1 MSSLPPMASPSPE
14 SESESITITAT
25 EPVSSPL
32 PSSKTS
38 TTAATPTIPTNISP
52 QLYDTTIVTTPSWLL
67 WQFLDSALPTG
78 GFIASNGL
86 EAFAKLHPDQASPR
100 DVEAYVNWSVHA
112 CGYTNLPFITAV
124 WKLMDAW
131 VLRDQYELK
140 TEKGK
145 ERAMKSVLHRISN
158 IDREYD
164 VFMNNAI
171 QNAASRKQGDGMV
184 MMGVKCFADQ
194 LNYKKES
201 SRPGV
206 FDYEE
211 AEEDE
216 EEDDEGRKGSG
227 RFFNELGPSIRILK
241 SFKAMLRTEE
251 VAGHYPIAF
260 AMIAR
265 LLGFDLA
272 TTRYLHLH
280 LHART
285 LLSSAIRLA
294 LVGPFQA
301 QHIMTRSQAKA
312 RFIDAKTADLT
323 IEDAAQ
329 TFLVGDICA
338 GVHGR
343 LWTRLFNS

>member
-1 MSSLPPMASPSPE
+1 MDTSITSTPPSSMLSTTSSPSI
-14 SESESITITAT
+14 STSIPTT
-25 EPVSSPL
+25 SPPYL
-32 PSSKTS
+32 DT
-38 TTAATPTIPTNISP
+38 TTAA
-52 QLYDTTIVTTPSWLL
+52 TPSWLL

-86 EAFAKLHPDQASPR
+86 EAFAKIHPSNTSPQE
-100 DVEAYVNWSVHA
+100 VEAYVNWSIHSA
-112 CGYTNLPFITAV
+112 GYTNLPFVSAV
-124 WKLMDAW
+124 WTLVDDWTAQD
-131 VLRDQYELK
+131 LALK

-145 ERAMKSVLHRISN
+145 QKAMQSVLRRIAN
-158 IDREYD
+158 LDREYD

-171 QNAASRKQGDGMV
+171 QNAASRKQGDGIV

-194 LNYKKES
+194 LKPVRNRNTGHTAYLGEM
-201 SRPGV
+201 
-206 FDYEE
+206 D
-211 AEEDE
+211 EDE
-216 EEDDEGRKGSG
+216 ETGS
-227 RFFNELGPSIRILK
+227 ELGPNIRILK
-241 SFKAMLRTEE
+241 PFKALLRSEE
-251 VAGHYPIAF
+251 TAGHYPIAF

-312 RFIDAKTADLT
+312 RFIDAKTADLS

-329 TFLVGDICA
+329 TFLLGDICS

>member
-1 MSSLPPMASPSPE
+1 MDTGITSTPSQSMMSTSSSPSIPTP
-14 SESESITITAT
+14 IPTDPPRYLDT
-25 EPVSSPL
+25 
-32 PSSKTS
+32 
-38 TTAATPTIPTNISP
+38 TTA
-52 QLYDTTIVTTPSWLL
+52 VTPSWLL

-86 EAFAKLHPDQASPR
+86 EAFAKIHPSNTTPQEI
-100 DVEAYVNWSVHA
+100 EAYVNWSVHSA
-112 CGYTNLPFITAV
+112 GYTNLPFVSAV
-124 WKLMDAW
+124 WTLVDAW
-131 VLRDQYELK
+131 TAQDLGLK

-145 ERAMKSVLHRISN
+145 QRAMQSVLRRIAN
-158 IDREYD
+158 LDREYD

-171 QNAASRKQGDGMV
+171 QNAASRKQGDGIV

-194 LNYKKES
+194 LKPVKKNRGCHTAYLGEM
-201 SRPGV
+201 
-206 FDYEE
+206 D
-211 AEEDE
+211 EDE
-216 EEDDEGRKGSG
+216 EMGSG
-227 RFFNELGPSIRILK
+227 ELGPNIRILK
-241 SFKAMLRTEE
+241 PFKALLRSEE
-251 VAGHYPIAF
+251 TAGHYPIAF

-312 RFIDAKTADLT
+312 RFIDAKTADLS

-329 TFLVGDICA
+329 TFLLGDICS

>member
-1 MSSLPPMASPSPE
+1 MDTLMSSSPSETTTLAQAASSTLSSEPNIPLATHRDPFSIPSTSTALPPP
-14 SESESITITAT
+14 TAT
-25 EPVSSPL
+25 SSQTQVS
-32 PSSKTS
+32 
-38 TTAATPTIPTNISP
+38 
-52 QLYDTTIVTTPSWLL
+52 TPSWLL

-86 EAFAKLHPDQASPR
+86 EAFAKLHPQESKSLKQI
-100 DVEAYVNWSVHA
+100 EAYIHWSVHA
-112 CGYTNLPFITAV
+112 CGYTNLPFVTEV
-124 WKLMDAW
+124 WKLVDAW
-131 VLRDQYELK
+131 TIRDAFELK
-140 TEKGK
+140 TDRGK
-145 ERAMKSVLHRISN
+145 EKAMRSVLKRIAN

-171 QNAASRKQGDGMV
+171 QNAASRKQGDGMI

-194 LNYKKES
+194 YK
-201 SRPGV
+201 PGQQNN
-206 FDYEE
+206 
-211 AEEDE
+211 EEDE
-216 EEDDEGRKGSG
+216 EEVMT
-227 RFFNELGPSIRILK
+227 LGANIRILK
-241 SFKAMLRTEE
+241 PFKAMLRSED

-260 AMIAR
+260 AIMAR

-294 LVGPFQA
+294 LLGPFQA
-301 QHIMTRSQAKA
+301 QHIMTRAQSKA
-312 RFIDAKTADLT
+312 RFIDAKTANLK

-329 TFLVGDICA
+329 TFLVGDICS
-338 GVHGR
+338 GIHGR

>member
-1 MSSLPPMASPSPE
+1 MSFTPSLTGAPALSASAIGSP
-14 SESESITITAT
+14 ALN
-25 EPVSSPL
+25 SPL
-32 PSSKTS
+32 PALETGGQPSHLDT
-38 TTAATPTIPTNISP
+38 TTATI
-52 QLYDTTIVTTPSWLL
+52 PSWLL

-86 EAFAKLHPDQASPR
+86 EAFAKLHPDQTSPR
-100 DVEAYVNWSVHA
+100 DVEAYVNWSVHS

-124 WKLMDAW
+124 WKLVDEW
-131 VLRDQYELK
+131 TLRDSQLK
-140 TEKGK
+140 TERGK
-145 ERAMKSVLHRISN
+145 ERAMKSVLHRIGN
-158 IDREYD
+158 LDREYD

-171 QNAASRKQGDGMV
+171 QNAASRKQGDGIV
-184 MMGVKCFADQ
+184 MMGVKCFAEQ
-194 LNYKKES
+194 LNFKDRRNQGYGS

-206 FDYEE
+206 LEYEE
-211 AEEDE
+211 E
-216 EEDDEGRKGSG
+216 EEGEGAE
-227 RFFNELGPSIRILK
+227 NELGPSIRILK
-241 SFKAMLRTEE
+241 PFKTMLRSEE

-312 RFIDAKTADLT
+312 RFIDAKTAALA

>member
-1 MSSLPPMASPSPE
+1 MSLFSHVSNEPRSSTVGGPPPS
-14 SESESITITAT
+14 
-25 EPVSSPL
+25 
-32 PSSKTS
+32 
-38 TTAATPTIPTNISP
+38 
-52 QLYDTTIVTTPSWLL
+52 DTTLDTPSNAAASSATSPSWLL

-86 EAFAKLHPDQASPR
+86 EAFAKLHPDQTSSR
-100 DVEAYVNWSVHA
+100 DVESYVNWSLHS
-112 CGYTNLPFITAV
+112 CGYTNLPFITAS
-124 WKLMDAW
+124 WKLVDDW
-131 VLRDQYELK
+131 VLRDSQLK

-145 ERAMKSVLHRISN
+145 AKAMSSVLHRIGN
-158 IDREYD
+158 LDREYD

-171 QNAASRKQGDGMV
+171 QNAASRKQGDGII

-194 LNYKKES
+194 LNTDG
-201 SRPGV
+201 SRKSNHRG
-206 FDYEE
+206 DRSTMSGHL
-211 AEEDE
+211 AQ
-216 EEDDEGRKGSG
+216 EDDELQDD
-227 RFFNELGPSIRILK
+227 NELGPSIRILK
-241 SFKAMLRTEE
+241 PFKALLRKEE
-251 VAGHYPIAF
+251 IAGHYPIAF

-312 RFIDAKTADLT
+312 RFIDLKTADLT

>member
-1 MSSLPPMASPSPE
+1 MGDLMAP
-14 SESESITITAT
+14 AG
-25 EPVSSPL
+25 
-32 PSSKTS
+32 
-38 TTAATPTIPTNISP
+38 PT
-52 QLYDTTIVTTPSWLL
+52 LDTTTVTTPSWLL

-86 EAFAKLHPDQASPR
+86 EAFAKLHPDQTSPR
-100 DVEAYVNWSVHA
+100 DVEAYVNWSVHS

-124 WKLMDAW
+124 WKLVDEW
-131 VLRDQYELK
+131 IIQDTQLR
-140 TEKGK
+140 TERGK
-145 ERAMKSVLHRISN
+145 ERAMKSVLRRIGN
-158 IDREYD
+158 LDREYD

-171 QNAASRKQGDGMV
+171 QNAASRKQGDGIV
-184 MMGVKCFADQ
+184 MMGVKCFAEQ
-194 LNYKKES
+194 LNYKGDG
-201 SRPGV
+201 RNG
-206 FDYEE
+206 
-211 AEEDE
+211 
-216 EEDDEGRKGSG
+216 EGLE
-227 RFFNELGPSIRILK
+227 NDQQELGPSIRILK
-241 SFKAMLRTEE
+241 PFKSLLRSEE

-272 TTRYLHLH
+272 TTRHLHLH

-294 LVGPFQA
+294 LLGPFQA

-312 RFIDAKTADLT
+312 RFIDAKTADLS

-338 GVHGR
+338 GMHGR